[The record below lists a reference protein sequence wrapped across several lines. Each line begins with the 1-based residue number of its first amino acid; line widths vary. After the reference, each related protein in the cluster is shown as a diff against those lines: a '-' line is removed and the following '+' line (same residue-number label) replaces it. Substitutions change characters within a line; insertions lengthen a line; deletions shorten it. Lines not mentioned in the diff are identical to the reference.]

1 MSVNHLSRAARL
13 AVTCVAVFS
22 ITSTTEAGLP
32 ADHAPVRNLDVW
44 QGLPPLDLAVCG
56 GPLVMLKSEK
66 TNVLRVLLGE
76 DAEPLQVVGR

>member
-1 MSVNHLSRAARL
+1 MSGAYLSRAARL
-13 AVTCVAVFS
+13 VVACAAVFS
-22 ITSTTEAGLP
+22 STSPTNAGLP
-32 ADHAPVRNLDVW
+32 ADHAPVRNVNVW

-56 GPLVMLKSEK
+56 DPLVMLESEK